1 MNELKLQLNKLWA
14 GTIEN
19 LKIDLLNSSIA
30 LKIRVIENGVLSN
43 FEVIFY
49 EISAHYFIKD
59 SGENRL
65 ENIQVEEG
73 DYLELTSIDYFETG
87 IGDITIRSMTNN
99 WVNQYFSSANFALEI
114 WSSML
119 FIEAKKI
126 AINGVVFDA

>member
-1 MNELKLQLNKLWA
+1 MKLQLNKLWA

-49 EISAHYFIKD
+49 EISTHYFIKN

-73 DYLELTSIDYFETG
+73 GYLELTSIDYFETS
-87 IGDITIRSMTNN
+87 I
-99 WVNQYFSSANFALEI
+99 SSANFALEI

-119 FIEAKKI
+119 FIEAKKN
-126 AINGVVFDA
+126 AINGVVLDA